1 MKEKVKKYQIENE
14 SKKRKEEQIE
24 MSKEDEFWR
33 RTEKRLEAIKKDKD
47 EVDYYGA
54 DKFPTRKFLLLNIM
68 PILTKGMLEVCKI
81 NPIDPIDYLADFLF
95 KNSTD

>member
-1 MKEKVKKYQIENE
+1 MQIENE
-14 SKKRKEEQIE
+14 YWMK
-24 MSKEDEFWR
+24 M
-33 RTEKRLEAIKKDKD
+33 EKRIEAIVSDKKEIEAFDD
-47 EVDYYGA
+47 L
-54 DKFPTRKFLLLNIM
+54 PTRKFLLLNIM